1 MTTIS
6 DKPTIRISM
15 MNAVHDL
22 SVLVARDEGLF
33 SEQGLDVE
41 VVDTIGTAR
50 ANPVGDALHGKIFD
64 RSLETLY
71 NEGGL
76 DQYRMCEWG

>member
-6 DKPTIRISM
+6 DKPAIRISM

-33 SEQGLDVE
+33 SDQGLDI
-41 VVDTIGTAR
+41 D
-50 ANPVGDALHGKIFD
+50 
-64 RSLETLY
+64 
-71 NEGGL
+71 
-76 DQYRMCEWG
+76 